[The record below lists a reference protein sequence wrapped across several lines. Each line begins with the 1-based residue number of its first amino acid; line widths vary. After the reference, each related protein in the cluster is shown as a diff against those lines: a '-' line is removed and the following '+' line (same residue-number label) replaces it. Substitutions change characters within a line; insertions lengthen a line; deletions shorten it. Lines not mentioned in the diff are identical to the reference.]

1 MTERSDLFP
10 LFTELTLSADDATAI
25 VAALH
30 DVAAADG
37 KHDDELAMI
46 QGFIEALDADLGA
59 VEPSQLPAM
68 TPAKLAIAITDPTVR
83 KVAIQSAVLLAW
95 ADGAISELERAR
107 IAEYAMALDFSPPA
121 YEQIENAITAWVQ
134 SGDFGPLFAS

>member
-59 VEPSQLPAM
+59 VQPSQLPEM
-68 TPAKLAIAITDPTVR
+68 TPSKLAIAITDPVVR

-95 ADGAISELERAR
+95 ADGAISELERRR
-107 IAEYAMALDFSPPA
+107 IAEYAAALDFSPPA
-121 YEQIENAITAWVQ
+121 YEQIESAITAWVR

>member
-59 VEPSQLPAM
+59 VEPSQLPEM
-68 TPAKLAIAITDPTVR
+68 TPAKLAIAITDPEVR

-95 ADGAISELERAR
+95 ADGAISALERGR
-107 IAEYAMALDFSPPA
+107 IVEYATALDFSPPA
-121 YEQIENAITAWVQ
+121 YEQIESAITAWVK